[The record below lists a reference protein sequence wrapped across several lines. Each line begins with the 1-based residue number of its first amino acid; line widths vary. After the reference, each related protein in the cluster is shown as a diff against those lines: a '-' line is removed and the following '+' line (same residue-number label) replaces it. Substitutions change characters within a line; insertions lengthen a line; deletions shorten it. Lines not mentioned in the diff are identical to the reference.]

1 MRRRISHKFRVQF
14 FFFKIE
20 TISRVFGKMYHDDF
34 SKHVIGIN
42 SPKSASP
49 KVVLVSVGVN
59 IKELLNAFT
68 YHI

>member
-1 MRRRISHKFRVQF
+1 
-14 FFFKIE
+14 
-20 TISRVFGKMYHDDF
+20 MYHDDF

-42 SPKSASP
+42 SPKSTSP

-59 IKELLNAFT
+59 IKGLLNAFT

>member
-1 MRRRISHKFRVQF
+1 
-14 FFFKIE
+14 
-20 TISRVFGKMYHDDF
+20 MYHGDF

-42 SPKSASP
+42 SPKSRSP

-68 YHI
+68 YHF